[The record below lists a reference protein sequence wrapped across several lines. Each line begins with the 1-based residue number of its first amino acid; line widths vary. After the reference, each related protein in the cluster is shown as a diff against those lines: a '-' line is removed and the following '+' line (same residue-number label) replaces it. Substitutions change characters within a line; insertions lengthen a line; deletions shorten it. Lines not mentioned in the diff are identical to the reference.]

1 MRFFLSVLV
10 YPSIVIFFWP
20 LSSSI
25 VEHIL
30 IL

>member
-25 VEHIL
+25 EHIL